1 MAQTRSYPVRTEAG
15 VLPNLVIAGV
25 MKAGT
30 TSLHTYMAQHPEVCA
45 SSKKETCYFLPLR
58 YDKPIAP
65 IEQYHFNFKHYS
77 GERYAMEATPGY
89 FDGGRKVAQAI
100 RSTLGPTRVMIV
112 LREPVERLFS
122 FYHFE
127 KAMFFLDSEID
138 FDRYIELCVAMPE
151 EQVRIQ
157 TNHKFWGVR
166 GGFYTDYLEEWY
178 DVFGDDLRVY
188 FFDELKREPLALL
201 NKIYTW
207 LGIEPFIPP
216 ALTVENKTVNYK
228 NAFLHKAALQ
238 WNRKFE
244 RFLRSYPFLKDAL
257 RRVYFHFN
265 GQPFEERMS
274 QKARTCLQAIYAPYN
289 QRLAA
294 LLHRRSYTNL
304 PDWLAPAATSS
315 QR

>member
-1 MAQTRSYPVRTEAG
+1 M
-15 VLPNLVIAGV
+15 LPNLVIAGV

-58 YDKPIAP
+58 YDKPVAP

-77 GERYAMEATPGY
+77 GERYVMEATPGY
-89 FDGGRKVAQAI
+89 FDGGRKVAQAVKD
-100 RSTLGPTRVMIV
+100 TLGHTRVIVV

-122 FYHFE
+122 FYNFE
-127 KAMFFLDSEID
+127 KAMFFLEADID
-138 FDRYIELCVAMPE
+138 FDRYIEACVAMPD

-157 TNHKFWGVR
+157 TNHRFWGVR
-166 GGFYTDYLEEWY
+166 GGFYADYLQDWY

-188 FFDELKREPLALL
+188 FFDNLKCNPLALL
-201 NKIYTW
+201 GEIYTW
-207 LGIEPFIPP
+207 LGIESVAPA

-257 RRVYFHFN
+257 RRVYFSFN
-265 GQPFEERMS
+265 GQPFEEHMS
-274 QKARTCLQAIYAPYN
+274 QAARARLQAIYAPYN

-294 LLHRRSYTNL
+294 MLRHRGYTTL
-304 PDWLAPAATSS
+304 PDWLAPARAAHRQT
-315 QR
+315 